1 MKETP
6 PFNASELKL
15 LLHKTLELHLAEW
28 KISQEDF
35 MEKTKEV
42 NHLDDDTLEKFYQ
55 TLIDLEKLSDPETPS
70 QEKIKIQQK
79 MG

>member
-1 MKETP
+1 
-6 PFNASELKL
+6 
-15 LLHKTLELHLAEW
+15 
-28 KISQEDF
+28 